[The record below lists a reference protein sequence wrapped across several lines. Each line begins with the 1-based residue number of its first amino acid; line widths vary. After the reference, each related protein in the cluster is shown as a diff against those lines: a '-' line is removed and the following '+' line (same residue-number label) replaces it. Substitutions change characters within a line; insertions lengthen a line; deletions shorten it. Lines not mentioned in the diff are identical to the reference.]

1 MSLRRHSFFIYG
13 QLTREDNAALDK
25 TIEYEYNTSTGNLD
39 SVTNNGTVTTFG
51 YTDVAHPDRLTSYNG
66 KAITYNDNGGVASYD
81 GWDYTWTK
89 GKLSRIKKNMGNSS
103 RAIIGPGLAP
113 SKTYTFGYNGL
124 GQRISQNYSYFFLGD
139 SIIPVQQGEI
149 TAYNKSFSYDHAGR
163 LVAENIDKTFYG
175 VGTESSKIV
184 YLYDESGIIGM
195 QYTNSTT
202 ATTNT
207 YYFLRNLQGDVIAIY
222 DTTGNKVVE
231 YSYDAY
237 GNCTINSSTTNYPL
251 AHANPIRY
259 RGYYYDEATK
269 LYYLNARYYNP
280 QWRRFISPD
289 DTAYLNPETPN
300 GLNLYC
306 YCGNDPVN
314 YADPS
319 GRFAIS
325 ATFGIGALIAIT
337 VTSMIIGGVVQL
349 TSNALA
355 GETGSDLWRGVA
367 GAAFGTGANALA
379 LCLAMPTGGASLFI
393 AAGVSTVVQTGV
405 DTIET
410 LIRKEKVGWNV
421 LLYLGLNFATTLV
434 GNYFG
439 GKLVPINSGWTKPQ
453 LFKSIFIRPY
463 GQKILGQTA
472 IGAWLSGTVNF
483 IREYDWSIFESILPV
498 YTVPLYQKDYT
509 GWK

>member
-103 RAIIGPGLAP
+103 RAIIGPSFAP

-139 SIIPVQQGEI
+139 SIIPVQQGEV

-314 YADPS
+314 RFDPTGHDWEWS
-319 GRFAIS
+319 TFWTGLFMVGTAITAIALS
-325 ATFGIGALIAIT
+325 VTTFGAGIPLAMSIVAGVTLGAGVLTGINGVATMIEAGTDYNFVRDGLFNNVLGLSDSAYNIHAGIT
-337 VTSMIIGGVVQL
+337 GGVAAVGSMILGFYH
-349 TSNALA
+349 T
-355 GETGSDLWRGVA
+355 TGQYK
-367 GAAFGTGANALA
+367 AA
-379 LCLAMPTGGASLFI
+379 
-393 AAGVSTVVQTGV
+393 
-405 DTIET
+405 
-410 LIRKEKVGWNV
+410 K
-421 LLYLGLNFATTLV
+421 
-434 GNYFG
+434 
-439 GKLVPINSGWTKPQ
+439 
-453 LFKSIFIRPY
+453 Y
-463 GQKILGQTA
+463 GQKYLGSGYKKAGYTNAGTPRYVSKDGLRQMRFDTPHMYKGKMIGKHMNLELFKGTKPVPYEHVLYDLFKYWIL
-472 IGAWLSGTVNF
+472 
-483 IREYDWSIFESILPV
+483 
-498 YTVPLYQKDYT
+498 
-509 GWK
+509 